1 MDPSLR
7 AFLTSMAPFDE
18 SELDEASLLYNYQV
32 IKKNSFF
39 LKAGHYSDRLAYIKS
54 GMLRFY
60 FEANGKETTTFFAT
74 PGTIAVDLHGFLKIA
89 PSNESVHA
97 LVDTEIMYIKR
108 NTLYSLYPG
117 NWKWQQVGR
126 VLLEQY
132 YVANEE
138 RTIRLQCKSAPELY
152 KIFLQQHPDIVKIAS
167 LSYIASYLGMSPET
181 LSRIRSQK

>member
-1 MDPSLR
+1 MDSSLKE
-7 AFLTSMAPFDE
+7 FLTSLAPFTE
-18 SELDEASLLYNYQV
+18 FELDEASHLYTYKL
-32 IKKNSFF
+32 IRKDGFF
-39 LKAGHYSDRLAYIKS
+39 LKAGHYSDSLAYVKS

-60 FEANGKETTTFFAT
+60 FVANDKETTTFFAT
-74 PGTIAVDLHGFLKIA
+74 PGAIAVDLHGFLKNA

-97 LVDTEIMYIKR
+97 LVDTEVMYIKR
-108 NTLYSLYPG
+108 KTLYSLYPG

-126 VLLEQY
+126 ALLEQY

-138 RTIRLQCKSAPELY
+138 RTIRLQCKSAQELY
-152 KIFLQQHPDIVKIAS
+152 AHFLQQHPDIVKVAS